1 MGDCL
6 VALTLFVVSYSSYA
20 ICEHYK
26 SVSATLSVNA
36 LMESNMEEYSEYTLK
51 RQLYSFAEQIFH
63 FLYMVSSVLVCFTFI
78 EGFIL

>member
-1 MGDCL
+1 MGDCF
-6 VALTLFVVSYSSYA
+6 VALTLFVVSYLSYA

-36 LMESNMEEYSEYTLK
+36 LMESNMEEYSEYVLK
-51 RQLYSFAEQIFH
+51 NQLYSFVEQLFH
-63 FLYMVSSVLVCFTFI
+63 LLYMASAFLVCYTFV